1 MFLLLFDL
9 VLKPSSPRRHS
20 KSLETVI
27 KFKHLAVFAS
37 NTSLHLRT
45 PRKSIPRDPLS
56 LKKRAQRRL
65 RRLLNDSKE
74 LPGAPLELSNWYLG
88 VPQAPQDVAERS
100 QEHPWSS
107 QVPFWDALG
116 TISDYCW
123 ESCLSSL
130 LHSQTLCSVREREQR
145 DLRTTTKEQ
154 L

>member
-1 MFLLLFDL
+1 MQLQSAGSRF
-9 VLKPSSPRRHS
+9 PSS
-20 KSLETVI
+20 LERVI

-45 PRKSIPRDPLS
+45 PQKSIPRDPLS
-56 LKKRAQRRL
+56 LKKIAQRRL

-74 LPGAPLELSNWYLG
+74 LPGAPLELSNRYLG
-88 VPQAPQDVAERS
+88 VPQAPKNAAERS
-100 QEHPWSS
+100 QERPWSS

-116 TISDYCW
+116 TIFDHFW
-123 ESCLSSL
+123 EPFMSIL
-130 LHSQTLCSVREREQR
+130 LHSQTLCSVRGREQR